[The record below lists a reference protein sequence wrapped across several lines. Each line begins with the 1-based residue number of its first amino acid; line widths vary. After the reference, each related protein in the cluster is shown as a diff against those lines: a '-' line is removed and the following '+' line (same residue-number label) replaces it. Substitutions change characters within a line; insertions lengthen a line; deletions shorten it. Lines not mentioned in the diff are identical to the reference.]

1 MRNRRKR
8 GNTTGPAAN
17 TTMKAVTAPAMT
29 GCKSA
34 NPAAPFRLH
43 RACPLPRRLPAGTQ
57 PRYDRTRFPA
67 GPSPD
72 AGSGVAQT
80 GLIIG
85 VLQFAF
91 YIWYAISAGRAAK
104 VLGDPGWKYVAWIL
118 VAPFLAMIPIPIVS
132 TIIGVSPLSIK
143 FLLGGQLQEAIRQ
156 EGLAGIHASV

>member
-1 MRNRRKR
+1 MAEERLEALLRVESGLSRSFW
-8 GNTTGPAAN
+8 AA
-17 TTMKAVTAPAMT
+17 VV
-29 GCKSA
+29 GV
-34 NPAAPFRLH
+34 L
-43 RACPLPRRLPAGTQ
+43 GTIFW
-57 PRYDRTRFPA
+57 TLFVA

-104 VLGDPGWKYVAWIL
+104 VLGDTGWKYVAWIL